1 MLMVQFRLVVVL
13 VAGLEPA
20 RSLERGILRHMRQK
34 SLLFRTTKIRAFSVK
49 NRLKTPQNQ

>member
-20 RSLERGILRHMRQK
+20 RYFYRGIFK
-34 SLLFRTTKIRAFSVK
+34 SLASAYSTTAAR
-49 NRLKTPQNQ
+49 